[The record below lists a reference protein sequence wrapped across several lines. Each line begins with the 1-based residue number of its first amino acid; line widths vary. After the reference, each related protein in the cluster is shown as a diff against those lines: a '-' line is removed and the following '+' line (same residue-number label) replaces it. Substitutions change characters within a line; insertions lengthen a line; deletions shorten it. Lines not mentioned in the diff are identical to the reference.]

1 MTKPNACSLGVL
13 DSVKP
18 LLKCCS
24 NERFVNVTD
33 ENGDTALHLATQN
46 GFTEIMKLLRKNK
59 ADLKIINYVSIII
72 IFNRAC
78 ACTRL

>member
-1 MTKPNACSLGVL
+1 MRTPLHYACSSGIL

-24 NERFVNVTD
+24 NERFVNATD

-46 GFTEIMKLLRKNK
+46 GFTEIMKLLRKYK
-59 ADLKIINYVSIII
+59 ADLKITNYVSIL
-72 IFNRAC
+72 RYH
-78 ACTRL
+78 